1 MSTLKPACC
10 WIHFLRE
17 QSPEHIPHEGAL
29 RWIESTLGA
38 GCAQTARQAAEL
50 ADTGSKTDQVDDE
63 LGEDFLPGLAW
74 FATGLVAEYGQ
85 GDLTTLRGGPPPS
98 HP

>member
-1 MSTLKPACC
+1 MDREHPGRR
-10 WIHFLRE
+10 LR
-17 QSPEHIPHEGAL
+17 
-29 RWIESTLGA
+29 T
-38 GCAQTARQAAEL
+38 TARQAAEL